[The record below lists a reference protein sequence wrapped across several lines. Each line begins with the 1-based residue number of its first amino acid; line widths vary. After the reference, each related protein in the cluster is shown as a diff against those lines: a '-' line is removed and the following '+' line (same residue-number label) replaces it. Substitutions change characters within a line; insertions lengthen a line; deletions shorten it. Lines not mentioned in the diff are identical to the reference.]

1 MNFLGI
7 FLACGCIV
15 CSMMLEGTSP
25 AMMLELPAFLVV
37 VGASFFACWV
47 QFPLPQ
53 IIGAFKCMLWT
64 LAPPRIGFESQVEL
78 LVGLSTT
85 ARQQGLLALENSISS
100 ASDDYTRDGI
110 QMIVDGVDKDALKE
124 ILEQGIAVEEA
135 KYEPYAKMLESMG
148 GYSPTMGII
157 GAVLGLIHA
166 MSLLDRPD
174 ELGPAIVV
182 AFVATIY
189 GLVLANIICLPSSNR
204 VKSIIAEMALY
215 KYMTLEGLVSIA
227 SGENTMML
235 KRRLAVYTGGD
246 KTEGGS

>member
-7 FLACGCIV
+7 FLAIGCILA
-15 CSMMLEGTSP
+15 SMILEGTSP
-25 AMMLELPAFLVV
+25 AMMIELPAFLVV

-53 IIGAFKCMLWT
+53 IAGAFKCLLWT
-64 LAPPRIGFESQVEL
+64 ISPPRISFESQVEL

-85 ARQQGLLALENSISS
+85 ARQQGILALENSIAS
-100 ASDDYTRDGI
+100 ASDDFTRDGI
-110 QMIVDGVDKDALKE
+110 QMIVDGVDKIALHQ
-124 ILEQGIAVEEA
+124 ILENGIAVEEA
-135 KYEPYAKMLESMG
+135 KYEPYAKMLEGMG

-174 ELGPAIVV
+174 ELGPAIAV

-189 GLVLANIICLPSSNR
+189 GLVLANIICLPASNR
-204 VKSIIAEMALY
+204 IKSIIGEMTLF

-227 SGENTMML
+227 GGENTMML
-235 KRRLAVYTGGD
+235 KRRLAVYTGE
-246 KTEGGS
+246 KSEGQ